1 MEGIAAVTGANGFIG
16 SNLCDELVARGWK
29 VRAIVRPSSNLR
41 WLDTTNLEVR
51 KLQLSA
57 NDELLA
63 AVQNVDVVFHCAA
76 QTFATSVTQLM
87 TSNRD
92 ATRELMSI
100 LGQLTKPPRMVLVSS
115 VAASGPGKRGMYRLP
130 SDPCRPISHYGFS
143 KRAAEIV
150 ATEMCD
156 RVPLIIVRPG
166 PVYGERDME
175 FLQLFRTLK
184 RLRLNPIPGYRSP
197 FLSMIHVK
205 DLVDILI
212 RASARGN
219 TVNGE
224 PETTAG
230 KGFYFAAD
238 HEPTTLASFGHRCA
252 KSLGLKLM
260 VNLPIPIFVADG
272 IAIVNECYMKLTGKK
287 TNLTRDKIRE
297 AAAPSWVVSSQS
309 TFRDLGCKIE
319 TPMQERIHQTMHWY
333 RAQGLL

>member
-1 MEGIAAVTGANGFIG
+1 MEGTAAVTGANGFVG
-16 SNLCDELVARGWK
+16 SNLCDELVTRGWK
-29 VRAIVRPSSNLR
+29 VRAIVRPSSSLR
-41 WLDTTNLEVR
+41 WLNQDKVEVW
-51 KLQLSA
+51 KTQLSTS
-57 NDELLA
+57 DEMSK
-63 AVQNVDVVFHCAA
+63 AVQYVDVVFHCAA
-76 QTFATSVTQLM
+76 QTQATSIKQLM
-87 TSNRD
+87 ASNRD
-92 ATRELMSI
+92 TTRDLIQTIS
-100 LGQLTKPPRMVLVSS
+100 QSAKPPRLVLVSS

-156 RVPLIIVRPG
+156 RVPVVIVRPG

-175 FLQLFRTLK
+175 FLQLFKTLQL
-184 RLRLNPIPGYRSP
+184 LRLNPIPGYFSP

-212 RASARGN
+212 RAAEKGS
-219 TVNGE
+219 TVEGE
-224 PETTAG
+224 PETTGG

-238 HEPTTLASFGHRCA
+238 REPTTLASFGSRCA

-260 VNLPIPIFVADG
+260 VNLPVPIFIADG
-272 IAIVNECYMKLTGKK
+272 IAVANECYMKLTGKK

-297 AAAPSWVVSSQS
+297 AAAPSWVVSPQS
-309 TFRDLGCKIE
+309 TFRDLGCTLEI
-319 TPMQERIHQTMHWY
+319 PMQERIHQTMHWY